1 MVLVRGDQSFL
12 TQPVT
17 VSSLAETFDG
27 PAPVYQC
34 LKDAVAIPGAARRT
48 LELPAVTADQTGSYS
63 LMALNAAG
71 QTRSAARFLTVRSR
85 LLADLTFKA
94 APSTPAGF
102 ALIPAGAF
110 QMGDSFG
117 EGEVAERPLRRVTVS
132 AFYMAQ
138 RETTKAL
145 WDEVRAWGISR
156 GYTDLPVGG
165 GKGSHHP
172 VQTVTWFDVIKWC
185 NARSEKEGLTPCYT
199 VGGSPLRT
207 GTVIP
212 VVNWTAKGYRLPT
225 EAEWEK
231 AARGGLKKKRF
242 PWGDTIDHGQV
253 NYQSNEKFTPD
264 ISAMRG
270 FHPTYDTGDFP
281 YTSPVGSFKANGYGL
296 YDMTGNV
303 WEWCWDWYGTYPSGQ
318 PTDPKGSA
326 SGLVRVQRG
335 GSWGNYAYFCRV
347 SARDRCNPFLSD
359 YALGFRVV
367 LFADASARAAPI
379 VTTGV
384 AVGGDGAGIFTVSG
398 SVIAD
403 GGSPVTARG
412 VVFGLVPEPTLTS
425 SMVSPSGAGS
435 GDFSSNLKN
444 LLLDTT
450 YYARAYATSSIGT
463 AYGVDIT
470 FNTASST
477 PVGFALIPA
486 GTFQMGDAL
495 DGMSDAP
502 VHTVNVSAFY
512 IGKTEVTKGEWDEV
526 RSWGTS
532 RGYTDLAAGAGKA
545 SNHPVTMVSWWDVIK
560 WCNARSE
567 KDGLE
572 PCYRVGG
579 NIMRTGAT
587 EPTPNWVAKGYR
599 LPTEA
604 EWEKAARGGLNGKR
618 FPWGD
623 TISHSQ
629 ANYRSDTTRAYDV
642 SPTRGYHPIY
652 GVGIMPYIAP
662 VSGFAANGYGLHD
675 MAGNVWEW
683 CWDWY
688 GAYAVGDQSN
698 PRGVTTGA
706 KRVIRSG
713 YWYDNSID
721 CRAADRNNGSPNY
734 ENDSVGFRMLRGYPP
749 SMGQVVPTVVTGAAV
764 AGAALTSFTVSGEV
778 TNDGGAPVTK
788 RGIVYGLTATPTLGA
803 AMDAPADGTG
813 TGAFSSALTG
823 LTPETNYYARAYAT
837 SSIGT
842 AYGVDITFN
851 TASSTPV
858 GFAFIP
864 AGTFQM
870 GDSFGEGDA
879 GERPLRRVTVSAFY
893 MAQHETT
900 KALWDEVRVWA
911 ASRGYTDL
919 PVGGGKAATHP
930 VQEVNWFDVI
940 KWCNARSEK
949 EGLTPCYT
957 VSGSP
962 LRTGTVIPVVNWKAK
977 GYRLPTE
984 AEWEKSA
991 RGGLNGKRFP
1001 WGDAMSH
1008 GQANYHSSSEYAYDI
1023 SSTRGFHP
1031 SYIVGEYT
1039 SPVGSFVANGYGLFD
1054 MAGNS
1059 FEWCWDWYR
1068 TYAAGAQTDP
1078 NGSVSGSLRVIRGG
1092 SWGLNAYYCRVSNRS
1107 WYDPSTRNNILG
1119 FRVVL
1124 YADSSAR
1131 TAPIV
1136 TTGAAVP
1143 GDGAGTFT
1151 VSGVVTSDGGSP
1163 VTARGVVYGLVPE
1176 PTLKSSMVSP
1186 SGTRSGDFS
1195 SNLNNLVLDT
1205 TYYARAYATNVLG
1218 TRYGAGITFKTAPAT
1233 PVGFALIP
1241 AGAFQMGDALDG
1253 GSDAVV
1259 RTVNV
1264 SAFYMAKTE
1273 VTKADWNEVRAWG
1286 ISRGYTDLA
1295 VGGGKA
1301 INHPVQNV
1309 TWWDAIKWC
1318 NARSEKDGL
1327 KPCYRVGGNIMRTG
1341 VTEPTAN
1348 WAANGYRLPTEA
1360 EWEKA
1365 ARGGLIRKRFPWGD
1379 TISHSQANYFSDSL
1393 YAYDVSPTR
1402 GYHPQYLA
1410 SNEPFTSPVGSFA
1423 ANGFGLHDMA
1433 GNVLEWCWDWVGDY
1447 ATAASTDPRGAS
1459 SGTLRITRGGMWNG
1473 SLVYC
1478 RVADRNWSGPF
1489 GSNFFFGFRPA
1500 RGK

>member
-12 TQPVT
+12 TQTVT

-71 QTRSAARFLTVRSR
+71 QTRSAARFLNVRAR
-85 LLADLTFKA
+85 LPADFTFKA

-110 QMGDSFG
+110 QMGESFG

-145 WDEVRAWGISR
+145 WDEVRVWGISR

-165 GKGSHHP
+165 GKASHHP

-212 VVNWTAKGYRLPT
+212 VVNWTGNGYRLPT

-412 VVFGLVPEPTLTS
+412 VVYGLVPEPTLTS

-486 GTFQMGDAL
+486 GTFQMGD
-495 DGMSDAP
+495 S
-502 VHTVNVSAFY
+502 
-512 IGKTEVTKGEWDEV
+512 
-526 RSWGTS
+526 
-532 RGYTDLAAGAGKA
+532 
-545 SNHPVTMVSWWDVIK
+545 
-560 WCNARSE
+560 
-567 KDGLE
+567 
-572 PCYRVGG
+572 
-579 NIMRTGAT
+579 
-587 EPTPNWVAKGYR
+587 
-599 LPTEA
+599 
-604 EWEKAARGGLNGKR
+604 
-618 FPWGD
+618 
-623 TISHSQ
+623 
-629 ANYRSDTTRAYDV
+629 
-642 SPTRGYHPIY
+642 
-652 GVGIMPYIAP
+652 
-662 VSGFAANGYGLHD
+662 
-675 MAGNVWEW
+675 
-683 CWDWY
+683 
-688 GAYAVGDQSN
+688 
-698 PRGVTTGA
+698 
-706 KRVIRSG
+706 
-713 YWYDNSID
+713 
-721 CRAADRNNGSPNY
+721 
-734 ENDSVGFRMLRGYPP
+734 
-749 SMGQVVPTVVTGAAV
+749 
-764 AGAALTSFTVSGEV
+764 
-778 TNDGGAPVTK
+778 
-788 RGIVYGLTATPTLGA
+788 
-803 AMDAPADGTG
+803 
-813 TGAFSSALTG
+813 
-823 LTPETNYYARAYAT
+823 
-837 SSIGT
+837 
-842 AYGVDITFN
+842 
-851 TASSTPV
+851 
-858 GFAFIP
+858 
-864 AGTFQM
+864 
-870 GDSFGEGDA
+870 
-879 GERPLRRVTVSAFY
+879 
-893 MAQHETT
+893 
-900 KALWDEVRVWA
+900 
-911 ASRGYTDL
+911 
-919 PVGGGKAATHP
+919 
-930 VQEVNWFDVI
+930 
-940 KWCNARSEK
+940 
-949 EGLTPCYT
+949 
-957 VSGSP
+957 
-962 LRTGTVIPVVNWKAK
+962 
-977 GYRLPTE
+977 
-984 AEWEKSA
+984 
-991 RGGLNGKRFP
+991 
-1001 WGDAMSH
+1001 
-1008 GQANYHSSSEYAYDI
+1008 
-1023 SSTRGFHP
+1023 
-1031 SYIVGEYT
+1031 
-1039 SPVGSFVANGYGLFD
+1039 
-1054 MAGNS
+1054 
-1059 FEWCWDWYR
+1059 
-1068 TYAAGAQTDP
+1068 
-1078 NGSVSGSLRVIRGG
+1078 
-1092 SWGLNAYYCRVSNRS
+1092 
-1107 WYDPSTRNNILG
+1107 
-1119 FRVVL
+1119 
-1124 YADSSAR
+1124 
-1131 TAPIV
+1131 
-1136 TTGAAVP
+1136 
-1143 GDGAGTFT
+1143 
-1151 VSGVVTSDGGSP
+1151 
-1163 VTARGVVYGLVPE
+1163 
-1176 PTLKSSMVSP
+1176 
-1186 SGTRSGDFS
+1186 
-1195 SNLNNLVLDT
+1195 
-1205 TYYARAYATNVLG
+1205 
-1218 TRYGAGITFKTAPAT
+1218 
-1233 PVGFALIP
+1233 
-1241 AGAFQMGDALDG
+1241 LDG

-1259 RTVNV
+1259 RTVKV

-1365 ARGGLIRKRFPWGD
+1365 ARGGLIGKRFPWGD
-1379 TISHSQANYFSDSL
+1379 TISHSQANYVSDSL

-1459 SGTLRITRGGMWNG
+1459 SGTLRITRGGMWNA